1 MKPAVNGDAS
11 PLRRRLDGEL
21 DALRGRDEFR
31 TLGCPP
37 GVNLC
42 SNDYL
47 GLAADPRL
55 AQAAARAI
63 GETGRAGSGGSRLLA
78 GNSPAWER
86 AEAEFASFIGAEAAL
101 YFSSGYAANLG
112 LLAAILRPG
121 DVVFSDS
128 LNHASLIDGIRLSGA
143 RKEIYPHADL
153 SALESALAR
162 HADEPAARV
171 IVTESLFSMEGD
183 TVPLAALLALAR
195 RYGAELVVDEAHAL
209 GVRGPAGRGL
219 AAEAGIERELLAAV
233 YPCGK
238 ALGSAGAFVC
248 SSARVAE
255 YLVNRARTFIF
266 STAPPPHLAHQ
277 LRAAVDLARGMD
289 AERAHLENLSR
300 TLRQGLRA
308 EGFDL
313 SNSSSQI
320 VPVVVGASEAALAF
334 AASLREDG
342 FAVRAIRPPTVPA
355 GSARVRLSLT
365 ASLTF
370 EDIDRLLRACLRA
383 RESSIVPS
391 PVMLSSAKHP
401 ANGETT

>member
-1 MKPAVNGDAS
+1 VNGDAS

-21 DALRGRDEFR
+21 NALRGRDEFR
-31 TLGCPP
+31 SLGCPA
-37 GVNLC
+37 GLNLC

-47 GLAADPRL
+47 GLAADSRL

-63 GETGRAGSGGSRLLA
+63 AETGRAGSGGSRLLA
-78 GNSPAWER
+78 GNSPDWER
-86 AEAEFASFIGAEAAL
+86 AEAAFAAFIGAEAAL
-101 YFSSGYAANLG
+101 HFSSGYAANLG
-112 LLAAILRPG
+112 LLGAILRPG

-153 SALESALAR
+153 TALESALAR
-162 HADEPAARV
+162 HEQEPGAKV

-289 AERAHLENLSR
+289 AERAHLENLAR

-308 EGFDL
+308 EGFDIST
-313 SNSSSQI
+313 SNSQI
-320 VPVVVGASEAALAF
+320 VPVVVGTSEAALAF
-334 AASLREDG
+334 AGSLREDG

-355 GSARVRLSLT
+355 GRARVRLSLT
-365 ASLTF
+365 ARLTF
-370 EDIDRLLRACLRA
+370 EDIDRLLRACVRA
-383 RESSIVPS
+383 RERSNCSMATPS
-391 PVMLSSAKHP
+391 PR
-401 ANGETT
+401 